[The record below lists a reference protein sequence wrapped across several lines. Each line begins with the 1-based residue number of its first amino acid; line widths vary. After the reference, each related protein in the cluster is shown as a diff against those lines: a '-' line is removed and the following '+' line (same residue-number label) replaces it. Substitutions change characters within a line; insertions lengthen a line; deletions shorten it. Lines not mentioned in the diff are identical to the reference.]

1 MGYILQRY
9 LPQGAATSSLQES
22 RLQWV
27 PPTDLRLAGAG
38 SGGPG
43 VLWLTSHP
51 QKELLKLAYEREVS
65 SSLEGEILSLAVE
78 AGFFL

>member
-1 MGYILQRY
+1 M
-9 LPQGAATSSLQES
+9 
-22 RLQWV
+22 
-27 PPTDLRLAGAG
+27 
-38 SGGPG
+38 
-43 VLWLTSHP
+43 WLTSHP